1 LLEDQEFTMPPLL
14 IDAHQDIA
22 FNMLEFGR
30 DYRRSVAETRA
41 KEIKTTTPERNGQ
54 TLLGW
59 EEYQRGQVGLI
70 VGTLFISPKSN
81 AMTWQKQSYGDT
93 ATARKLHLAQFN
105 AYERLC
111 DQSPEMF
118 RLIRTAADLQ
128 TVLSDWQTP
137 ADFPH
142 TTHPVGIIVSME
154 GAEGLPRLDDLVE
167 WRERGLRM
175 LGPVWGGGR
184 YCGAAWGEDLRIG
197 FDKEGY
203 DLLHLMADLGIG
215 LDVSHMNHR
224 SMRQAIDAYPGDNV
238 YASHITSE
246 VIYGRQKE
254 RLINDECI
262 AALIERDGVIG
273 IVPSNSF
280 LRSDWKRGTDRK
292 MVTLEDAANH
302 IDHICQIAGSTK
314 HAAIGTDFDGGF
326 GLSNV
331 PGELNSIADL
341 QLLTGTLAN
350 RGYNEDDI
358 QNIFNGNWLRILS
371 KLFT

>member
-1 LLEDQEFTMPPLL
+1 MQPLL

-30 DYRRSVAETRA
+30 DYRRSVLETRTREA
-41 KEIKTTTPERNGQ
+41 KTATIERNGQ

-59 EEYQRGQVGLI
+59 EEFQRGQVGLI
-70 VGTLFISPKSN
+70 VGTLFISPKTS
-81 AMTWQKQSYGDT
+81 ALTWEKQSYGDT
-93 ATARKLHLAQFN
+93 ATARKLQLTQFE

-111 DQSPEMF
+111 DDSPEMF
-118 RLIRTAADLQ
+118 RLVRTGADLKA
-128 TVLSDWQTP
+128 VLADWKTP
-137 ADFPH
+137 ADFPN

-154 GAEGLPRLDDLVE
+154 GAEGLPHLDDLVE

-197 FDKEGY
+197 FDNEGY
-203 DLLHLMADLGIG
+203 DLLNLMAELGIG

-224 SMRQAIDAYPGDNV
+224 SMRQAIDAYPGENV

-246 VIYGRQKE
+246 VIYGGQKE

-280 LRSDWKRGTDRK
+280 LRADWKRGADRIT
-292 MVTLEDAANH
+292 VTLEDVVNH
-302 IDHICQIAGSTK
+302 IDHICQMAGSTK
-314 HAAIGTDFDGGF
+314 NAAIGTDFDGGF

-341 QLLTGTLAN
+341 QLLKGALNN
-350 RGYNEDDI
+350 RGYNDDDI
-358 QNIFNGNWLRILS
+358 QNIFNRNWLRILS